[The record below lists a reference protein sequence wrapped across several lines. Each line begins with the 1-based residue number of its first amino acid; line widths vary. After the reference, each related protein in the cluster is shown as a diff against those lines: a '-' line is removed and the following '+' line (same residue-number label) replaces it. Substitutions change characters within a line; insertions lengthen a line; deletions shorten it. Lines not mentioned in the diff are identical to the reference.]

1 MRITVRNADNHNDIY
16 IDEVIAA
23 EADETEDEALA
34 SRVFELATAELVA
47 VEIELVM
54 LDGESFGSFEIDEIG
69 PEQLRS
75 ITYSIRKKTQQP

>member
-23 EADETEDEALA
+23 EADETEDEALMG
-34 SRVFELATAELVA
+34 RVSELATAELVA
-47 VEIELVM
+47 VEMVM
-54 LDGESFGSFEIDEIG
+54 IDGEPFGNFEIDEIG

-75 ITYSIRKKTQQP
+75 ITYSIRKKVQQP